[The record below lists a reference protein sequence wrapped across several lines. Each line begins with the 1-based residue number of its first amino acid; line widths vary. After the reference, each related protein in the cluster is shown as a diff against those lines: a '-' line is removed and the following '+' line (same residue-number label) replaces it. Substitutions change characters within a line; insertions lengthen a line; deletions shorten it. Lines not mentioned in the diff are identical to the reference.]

1 MKVIKTDIEGPV
13 IIEPKVFKDA
23 RGYFFESF
31 SQREFEEKV
40 RRVNFV
46 QDNESMSSYGVMR
59 GLHFQRPPYTQSKL
73 VRCVKGAVLDVAVDI
88 RKGSPTYGQHVA
100 VLLAAHDE
108 EGLRIV
114 EQFKAQSS
122 QLTAHSS
129 QLIAQGSLLK
139 AQGSTPGLQFF
150 VPRGFAHGFA
160 VLSETAVFQYKCD
173 NFYAPE
179 ADAGISILDESLG
192 IDWHIPTENAI
203 LSEKDLRHALLK
215 DFDSPFS
222 IDMNLY
228 SEL

>member
-1 MKVIKTDIEGPV
+1 MEVIKTAIEGVV
-13 IIEPKVFKDA
+13 IIEPKVFRDA

-40 RRVNFV
+40 RPINFV

-73 VRCVKGAVLDVAVDI
+73 VRCVKGKVLDVAVDI

-100 VLLAAHDE
+100 VELSEDNH
-108 EGLRIV
+108 R
-114 EQFKAQSS
+114 
-122 QLTAHSS
+122 
-129 QLIAQGSLLK
+129 
-139 AQGSTPGLQFF
+139 QFF

-179 ADAGISILDESLG
+179 ADGGISIKDETLN
-192 IDWHIPTENAI
+192 IDWQIPMDKAI
-203 LSEKDLRHALLK
+203 LSEKDLKHLCLK
-215 DFDSPFS
+215 EFDSPF
-222 IDMNLY
+222 DYNENLY
-228 SEL
+228 PEFE

>member
-1 MKVIKTDIEGPV
+1 MEVIKTNIEGPV
-13 IIEPKVFKDA
+13 IIEPRIFGDA

-31 SQREFEEKV
+31 SQREFDEKV
-40 RRVNFV
+40 AIPQYGKPIIFV

-59 GLHFQRPPYTQSKL
+59 GLHFQAPPFTQSKL

-100 VLLAAHDE
+100 VE
-108 EGLRIV
+108 
-114 EQFKAQSS
+114 
-122 QLTAHSS
+122 LTEDNHR
-129 QLIAQGSLLK
+129 
-139 AQGSTPGLQFF
+139 QFF

-173 NFYAPE
+173 NFYTPQ
-179 ADAGISILDESLG
+179 ADGGISIKDDSLG
-192 IDWHIPTENAI
+192 IDWRIPTKSAL
-203 LSEKDLRHALLK
+203 LSEKDTKHALLK

-228 SEL
+228 PEFTTL